1 MLAGVQDVQSWEPG
15 IRETSPTCIHN
26 KNTDRQTNKGVEAP
40 NKYKTEKKGSTRE
53 CLRGGL

>member
-1 MLAGVQDVQSWEPG
+1 MLAGVQDEQSWEPG
-15 IRETSPTCIHN
+15 IRETSH
-26 KNTDRQTNKGVEAP
+26 RQTDKQGWEAP